1 MPKGIASA
9 VRCCIMGKNQ
19 QHKAMQRG
27 KGSEEDGPP
36 GLPDEPGA
44 DVSFHT
50 AEWHAAR

>member
-1 MPKGIASA
+1 
-9 VRCCIMGKNQ
+9 MGKNQ

-36 GLPDEPGA
+36 GVPDEPGA